1 MSKVSENSK
10 TVEVTD
16 VKVTDGFENK
26 NILNEGKNS
35 NEEVLN
41 DKSDKEIND
50 EDKIEDKVEE
60 ILSEDVKMVTI
71 F

>member
-16 VKVTDGFENK
+16 VKVTDGFEDE